1 MKLRIF
7 AYSTEEM
14 MVLLGSSAQHKLKVE
29 TEYDFSDS
37 ILYVENDDIELLKRF
52 VKDNHET
59 IFGKPYYDERDIY
72 ELIM

>member
-14 MVLLGSSAQHKLKVE
+14 ISLLRSSAQHKLKVE

-37 ILYVENDDIELLKRF
+37 ILYVENDDIELLKSF

-59 IFGKPYYDERDIY
+59 IFGNPHYDERNIY
-72 ELIM
+72 ELIL